1 MEDGGEH
8 GLVAS
13 STTAMEDSSD
23 TALSRLFGG
32 SLQAATMWMVLY
44 LAILCAVVATIATL
58 V

>member
-1 MEDGGEH
+1 MEDGGEQ
-8 GLVAS
+8 GLVA

-23 TALSRLFGG
+23 TALSRLLGG
-32 SLQAATMWMVLY
+32 SLQTATMWMVLY

>member
-1 MEDGGEH
+1 MEDGSDH
-8 GLVAS
+8 GLVA

-32 SLQAATMWMVLY
+32 SLQAATLWMVLY
-44 LAILCAVVATIATL
+44 LAILSAVVATIATL